1 MSIFRFA
8 KSSTHEFSLLMQK
21 ELKDFTSEGVNLEP
35 THSIPEEW
43 HSPSEP
49 IAGLLA
55 SFEAPGVVEET
66 GIIQDIVDRIEEA
79 SPSRQGEVD
88 WRDFFVDNIDRIVEY
103 EVPADDRALV
113 RSGEGLAVMSNVVE
127 SKPVSIMPGDFLEMN
142 DLIHPLGG
150 GQVPNP
156 SDRLMQIRRPLSP
169 PTMVHF
175 SPMAQ
180 GFGSSGFDQ
189 TVAHGGNDS
198 FSSLSRREYEVR
210 HARNRFCPL

>member
-1 MSIFRFA
+1 
-8 KSSTHEFSLLMQK
+8 MQK
-21 ELKDFTSEGVNLEP
+21 ELKDFTSEGVNLEL

-55 SFEAPGVVEET
+55 SFEAPGVIEET

-79 SPSRQGEVD
+79 SPSD
-88 WRDFFVDNIDRIVEY
+88 LWRDLLVDKFDRFLDY
-103 EVPADDRALV
+103 EVPADDSALV
-113 RSGEGLAVMSNVVE
+113 RSGEGLLAMSNMVE
-127 SKPVSIMPGDFLEMN
+127 SKPVSTIPGDFLEMN

-150 GQVPNP
+150 GKVPNI
-156 SDRLMQIRRPLSP
+156 QIRRPLSP

-180 GFGSSGFDQ
+180 GFGSPGFDQ
-189 TVAHGGNDS
+189 TVAEGGSDS
-198 FSSLSRREYEVR
+198 FSSLSHRELEVR
-210 HARNRFCPL
+210 HVRNGFCPL

>member
-1 MSIFRFA
+1 
-8 KSSTHEFSLLMQK
+8 MQK
-21 ELKDFTSEGVNLEP
+21 ELKDFTSEGVNIEL

-55 SFEAPGVVEET
+55 SFEAPGIVEET
-66 GIIQDIVDRIEEA
+66 GLIQDIVDRIEEA

-88 WRDFFVDNIDRIVEY
+88 WRDLFVDNIHRILEY
-103 EVPADDRALV
+103 EVPAADDRALV
-113 RSGEGLAVMSNVVE
+113 TSGEGLPVMSNMVE
-127 SKPVSIMPGDFLEMN
+127 SKPGSIVIPGDFLEMN

-150 GQVPNP
+150 GKVPNP
-156 SDRLMQIRRPLSP
+156 SDRLIQIRQPLNP

-180 GFGSSGFDQ
+180 GFGSPGFDQ
-189 TVAHGGNDS
+189 TGAEGGNDS
-198 FSSLSRREYEVR
+198 FSSLSHRDEFEVR
-210 HARNRFCPL
+210 HVRNRFCPL